1 MDEEKR
7 GAALSPEA
15 AEQVLAAL
23 VGSWEGTNKTW
34 FEPDVLA
41 DTSPVRG
48 TIRRLANSRFVIHEY
63 RSSIGEDAFEGIVLY
78 GFNVFSGM
86 FESAWADS
94 MHMSTNIMPAS
105 GPGTAAGFSVLGSY
119 LYDAS
124 QPAWGWRTEVAVI
137 DADHITITAYNIAP
151 DGQEAKAVE
160 TLYQR
165 VVSVA

>member
-7 GAALSPEA
+7 GAALSPEE
-15 AEQVLAAL
+15 AEQALLSL

-34 FEPDVLA
+34 FEPGVLA
-41 DTSPVRG
+41 DSSPVRG

-63 RSSIGEDAFEGIVLY
+63 HSSLSEDAFEGIALY
-78 GFNVFSGM
+78 GFNVFSGQ

-94 MHMSTNIMPAS
+94 FHMTTNIMPAS
-105 GPGTAAGFSVLGSY
+105 GPRTETGFAVQGSY
-119 LYDAS
+119 LYDAN

-160 TLYQR
+160 TVYQR
-165 VVSVA
+165 VVSGV

>member
-1 MDEEKR
+1 MDGENR
-7 GAALSPEA
+7 GAKLSSEE
-15 AEQVLAAL
+15 AEQVLISL

-34 FEPDVLA
+34 FEPGVLA

-63 RSSIGEDAFEGIVLY
+63 RSSVGDDAFEGIALY
-78 GFNVFSGM
+78 GFNVFSNK

-94 MHMSTNIMPAS
+94 FHMTTNMMPAS
-105 GPGTAAGFSVLGSY
+105 GPRTETGFAVQGSY

-124 QPAWGWRTEVAVI
+124 QPAWSWRTEVAVI
-137 DADHITITAYNIAP
+137 NADHITITAYNIAP
-151 DGQEAKAVE
+151 DGQESKAVE

-165 VVSVA
+165 AIPGS